1 MHIDILLKP
10 FKKRQGS
17 SGYTLTELL
26 IGGII
31 SAIVIGAAGTGL
43 MYLLQGNKT
52 STTEANRRTEV
63 NRALEFISDET
74 RKAETIETNPS
85 TAFNTAK
92 DDTSLNFD
100 PIEGNTDPKDNAQP
114 ILALNIPGVSQ
125 PVLYYISPPEST
137 AWKGPRVIYRFGPNF
152 DNSGNYTDPT
162 TPASWTAKPLIDR
175 ISDADSNPNCGGLT
189 TASPSANA
197 QGFYACIKT
206 NGKTANLFAIAQL
219 ENDEDYRASTE
230 VYARAEAE
238 NLTGNS
244 SNKNFS
250 GGGNPNP
257 FNPGGQ
263 DTTYTVESIE
273 SAMGCNSSGAPCSMT
288 ITFKK
293 KSDNTV
299 LTTINPGQTTAN
311 FTTNEEF
318 YVEVTPS
325 TSGVSNPYPS
335 SLQNNTNPVT
345 SSTNTNEV
353 ETNQVMLLGDG
364 FDPPSNPAWN
374 PTGDD
379 PNNPTF
385 NSIATILA
393 NTINTNNENRKFIE
407 NRKITLPE
415 KQYLLAFEI
424 GQTDPTHPGF
434 DLQDQVLLITV
445 Q

>member
-52 STTEANRRTEV
+52 STIETSRRTEV

-74 RKAETIETNPS
+74 RKAQTIETNPS
-85 TAFNTAK
+85 TAFNNAK
-92 DDTSLNFD
+92 NDTSLSFD
-100 PIEGNTDPKDNAQP
+100 PIEGDPDPKKNAQP

-175 ISDADSNPNCGGLT
+175 ISDADSNPNCKGL

-197 QGFYACIKT
+197 QGFYACIDNIDSTGKS
-206 NGKTANLFAIAQL
+206 KTANLFAIAQL
-219 ENDEDYRASTE
+219 ENYKDYRASTE
-230 VYARAEAE
+230 VYARAQA
-238 NLTGNS
+238 NTLAGS
-244 SNKNFS
+244 PGGGS
-250 GGGNPNP
+250 GGGSNPLTSNPLNPN
-257 FNPGGQ
+257 GQ
-263 DTTYTVESIE
+263 PRTYRIKKIAS
-273 SAMGCNSSGAPCSMT
+273 SMGCNPDGDPCNMT

-293 KSDNTV
+293 KSDNTEI
-299 LTTINPGQTTAN
+299 TPTIKSNGDMELSNIT
-311 FTTNEEF
+311 EEF
-318 YVEVTPS
+318 YVVVAPS
-325 TSGVSNPYPS
+325 TTGLSNPYTPAE
-335 SLQNNTNPVT
+335 QNNQNPVA
-345 SSTNTNEV
+345 STNTN
-353 ETNQVMLLGDG
+353 QVFLLGDG
-364 FDPPSNPAWN
+364 DDPPSIPAWN
-374 PTGDD
+374 PESKPPIYD
-379 PNNPTF
+379 
-385 NSIATILA
+385 SIATILG
-393 NTINTNNENRKFIE
+393 NENLIQNGKV
-407 NRKITLPE
+407 TLKPKE
-415 KQYLLAFEI
+415 YLLAFEI